1 MVLIA
6 SVWQRFHG
14 RSETWQLQQCF
25 VELDISAVSNS
36 VFLKDSKDDPLCV
49 EVTCDYMAKISHEIV
64 GFNFGLSIQSSI
76 IESSL
81 FCDHAAQVKFRGIH
95 GELCAEFASSMRL
108 PFRGIPKDGVPNLL
122 DQKNSLQ
129 GIQPPILADY
139 PNMRMKRRR
148 RKGAQTRAFS
158 GGMPTQNMPL

>member
-1 MVLIA
+1 M
-6 SVWQRFHG
+6 
-14 RSETWQLQQCF
+14 
-25 VELDISAVSNS
+25 
-36 VFLKDSKDDPLCV
+36 
-49 EVTCDYMAKISHEIV
+49 
-64 GFNFGLSIQSSI
+64 SIQNSI

-81 FCDHAAQVKFRGIH
+81 FCDYAAQVKFRGIH

-108 PFRGIPKDGVPNLL
+108 QLRGIPKDGVPNLL

-129 GIQPPILADY
+129 GIQPPILAAY

-148 RKGAQTRAFS
+148 RKGDQTRAFS